1 MAISSGT
8 ILKVVAS
15 LLMPDSVIAQNVF
28 YSVVA
33 DLVTSD
39 DEADVV
45 DDIITWVEAMYD
57 NIKANIVSGVTTS
70 DVKVY
75 EYDSIDDDWDEVGS
89 DTWSITMSNG
99 NDMLPHGVAIVCHAK
114 SLDPD
119 VQATKYIPGFA
130 DSLITESDVQ
140 GGAVT
145 TTALFCADWVTAF
158 TGAATGGDFGPGVWS
173 TVGTVFK
180 LFNGDYSVNGQVGY
194 QRRRK
199 PGVGI

>member
-28 YSVVA
+28 YAVIT

-39 DEADVV
+39 DEDDVV
-45 DDIITWVEAMYD
+45 SDMVDWVEEMYTQT
-57 NIKANIVSGVTTS
+57 AGSTVSGVQAS

-75 EYDSIDDDWDEVGS
+75 EYDSVDDDWDEVGS
-89 DTWSITMSNG
+89 DVWTDTFSHAS
-99 NDMLPHGVAIVCHAK
+99 DMMPHGVAFICHAK
-114 SLDPD
+114 TTDPD
-119 VQATKYIPGFA
+119 TQATKYIGGFA
-130 DSLITESDVQ
+130 ETAALDSDVVAGTITQ
-140 GGAVT
+140 LAD
-145 TTALFCADWVTAF
+145 FCDSWTDVRVGT
-158 TGAATGGDFGPGVWS
+158 ATGGDIGPGVWS
-173 TVGTVFK
+173 EAGTVFK
-180 LFNGDYSVNGQVGY
+180 LFNGNYVVNGVTGY